1 MQELKQREIE
11 AKNEAKEK
19 KSETKGGGDL
29 LDLDGIEEP
38 VATEEQ
44 DPEPPKQSI
53 LDSIFDNLAATGDSD
68 INLRTTET
76 GEGGIGL
83 ETNLNTESKEE

>member
-11 AKNEAKEK
+11 AKKEAKEK
-19 KSETKGGGDL
+19 KSETKGAGDL

-44 DPEPPKQSI
+44 EPEPPKQSI
-53 LDSIFDNLAATGDSD
+53 LDSIFDQLTTPVDTENAVKAGEEAAGW
-68 INLRTTET
+68 ET
-76 GEGGIGL
+76 DL
-83 ETNLNTESKEE
+83 K